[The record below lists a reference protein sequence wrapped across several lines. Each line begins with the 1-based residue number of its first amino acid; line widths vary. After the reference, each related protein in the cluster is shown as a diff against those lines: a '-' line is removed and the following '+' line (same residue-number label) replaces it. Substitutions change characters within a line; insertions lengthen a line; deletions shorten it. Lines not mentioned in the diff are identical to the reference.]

1 MQGSVWSFDYRIEVY
16 DWDRDGGHDF
26 IGDCNTTMEELA
38 QGEDFQI
45 LQVQSK
51 QWHGVIFLF

>member
-1 MQGSVWSFDYRIEVY
+1 MY

-26 IGDCNTTMEELA
+26 IGDCNTTMEELS

-45 LQVQSK
+45 LQVQ
-51 QWHGVIFLF
+51 WMTMLHGVDFLVLV